1 MYKHAEIKAS
11 GPASVSQGPLW
22 DKLALQ
28 MGARL
33 SQSERERVE
42 RAAFQI
48 LARKQR
54 AAEKAK
60 REAVAA
66 LAVPFV
72 QIADAARAALK
83 REREARKEEL
93 AREAQTWERFR
104 HAPAFKD
111 AFTPSGRIARGWA
124 LVNGQPCYLPAAL
137 AGLAESRGV
146 MSAADVA
153 DVDPCERTLAELSDI
168 IAEVEASDAAR
179 ADAAE

>member
-11 GPASVSQGPLW
+11 GPAPVSQGSLW

-33 SQSERERVE
+33 SQSERERIE

-83 REREARKEEL
+83 AERAERKEREAR
-93 AREAQTWERFR
+93 EAQVWAAFR

-111 AFTPSGRIARGWA
+111 AFTPSGRIAAGWA

-146 MSAADVA
+146 MSASDAADI
-153 DVDPCERTLAELSDI
+153 DPCERTIAELSDL

-179 ADAAE
+179 EAAE